1 MLAETRQVEKA
12 APLGVAEGA
21 LEIGGLYAGP
31 ELVLVDA
38 DDPSHP

>member
-1 MLAETRQVEKA
+1 MVLAEARQVEET

-21 LEIGGLYAGP
+21 LEIGGLDAGP

-38 DDPSHP
+38 DDPGH

>member
-1 MLAETRQVEKA
+1 MFAQARQVEET

-21 LEIGGLYAGP
+21 LEIGGFDAEP

-38 DDPSHP
+38 DDPGH